1 MDLCSRLLFF
11 CWFGRS
17 LVRSWLLAL
26 LQLLLL
32 LGVFLRQLLS
42 LLLVLLL

>member
-1 MDLCSRLLFF
+1 MDLCSRLFLF

-17 LVRSWLLAL
+17 LVRGWLLAL

-32 LGVFLRQLLS
+32 LGMFLCQLLS
-42 LLLVLLL
+42 LLLMLLL